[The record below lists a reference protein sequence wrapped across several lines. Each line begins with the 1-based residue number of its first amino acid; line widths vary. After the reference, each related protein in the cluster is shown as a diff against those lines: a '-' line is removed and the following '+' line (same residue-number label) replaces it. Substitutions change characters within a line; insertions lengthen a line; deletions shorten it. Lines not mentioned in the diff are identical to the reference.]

1 MFRGSE
7 LLSNQDNFRP
17 ETLQQKLTKNS
28 RKFDTNHVI
37 LPGFG
42 SFTPSKFLN
51 QDTIR
56 PERQV
61 GVQEAFT
68 LDLRDDLIDIGY
80 EDIITKDVNVKETQ
94 KDVTEDISPVLVTVS
109 DADEQLAALKLFDDD
124 IYNDNDDDNR

>member
-1 MFRGSE
+1 M
-7 LLSNQDNFRP
+7 
-17 ETLQQKLTKNS
+17 
-28 RKFDTNHVI
+28 I

-80 EDIITKDVNVKETQ
+80 EDIITKDVNVKETE